1 MEQEK
6 EDSDGNVLKANQA
19 NLSPRQ
25 LKDRIPKELL
35 SAILHAL
42 NDPSRRVR
50 LEAAVGIMTL
60 GLLNTNAIKVLDD
73 VLNDG
78 TSQEK
83 WIAAKCLAKH
93 GYCNTAI
100 IGELISC
107 LSADSIIKHEKA
119 TLYLR
124 ELSKQ
129 TVTIYSTDLVC

>member
-100 IGELISC
+100 VGELISC
-107 LSADSIIKHEKA
+107 RSADSIIKHEKA